1 MKKLLSLLLLMISV
15 TVMAQSRLHKG
26 NSTYTSD
33 ILYTWDGKYLYKGN
47 STYASDILYT
57 WDGKCL
63 YKGRSTYMS
72 DILFT
77 ISGKIP
83 LPVLSVVL

>member
-15 TVMAQSRLHKG
+15 TIMAQSRLH
-26 NSTYTSD
+26 
-33 ILYTWDGKYLYKGN
+33 KGN